1 MEKGKNKSRLSIW
14 WQAVR
19 AFSFTASIMPVTVGA
34 AVVYAEG
41 LPAIWW
47 LFPFIAL
54 SSVLLH
60 AATNLVNDYFD
71 FKKGLDREDTKGGS
85 RALPLGLLT
94 PEEVIKG
101 AYVLFLAAAL
111 FGVVIIWVRGWPIL
125 LLGLI
130 GLVGGYFYSGGPMGY
145 KYVALGDLCVFVLMG
160 PLMVVGSHFALSGT
174 WSLTAFYFSLPIGCL
189 VASILCANNYR
200 DRRDDGI
207 TGSKTMANL
216 LPPKLARLEYY
227 GLVLGAYLLVGLF
240 YILGFGKV
248 FSLTVYLTLPIALNN
263 IMVLVRDPSGQSEN
277 VSTLDVNSAQLH
289 LAFSLLLVIS
299 LVAGA

>member
-1 MEKGKNKSRLSIW
+1 
-14 WQAVR
+14 
-19 AFSFTASIMPVTVGA
+19 MPVTVGA

-41 LPAIWW
+41 LPALWW

-85 RALPLGLLT
+85 RALPTGLLT
-94 PEEVIKG
+94 SEEVIKG
-101 AYVLFLAAAL
+101 SYVLFAIASLL
-111 FGVVIIWVRGWPIL
+111 GLVIVWARGWPIL
-125 LLGLI
+125 MLGLI

-145 KYVALGDLCVFVLMG
+145 KYVALGDLCVFILMG

-174 WSLTAFYFSLPIGCL
+174 WSPLAFYFSLPIGCL

-200 DRRDDGI
+200 DRSDDSR

-227 GLVLGAYLLVGLF
+227 ALVLGAYVFIGLF
-240 YILGFGKV
+240 YLLGFAKV
-248 FSLTVYLTLPIALNN
+248 FSLGVFLTLPIALKN
-263 IMVLVRDPSGQSEN
+263 IMVLAKDPSGQSES
-277 VSTLDVNSAQLH
+277 VATLDVNSAQLH
-289 LAFSLLLVIS
+289 MAFSLLLIIS